1 MSIQRH
7 RPPLPDSLKRK
18 RNLKI
23 IIRLLVCFILL
34 GLSFTAIFLWGE
46 RLFPIAEG
54 RMQCYVILV
63 LFPFLVTEVPT
74 KFIDTAWSGPVTDV
88 KVVEVIDA
96 HTRGV
101 GYLGCHY
108 KEKLVLSIKT
118 DTNKDIEYTAFYLNK
133 KMYVF
138 QDVVKNLGKIEYHT
152 DKFLVG
158 ERVHKYYGF
167 ENLFVEN
174 KMPQNN
180 KICIVCG
187 SSNEDKD
194 EKCWYCGS
202 ELIK

>member
-1 MSIQRH
+1 MSIQSQ

-54 RMQCYVILV
+54 RMQFYVILV

-74 KFIDTAWSGPVTDV
+74 KFIDTAWSGTVTDV

-96 HTRGV
+96 HTGGV
-101 GYLGCHY
+101 GKMGGHY
-108 KEKLVLSIKT
+108 KEKLVLTIQTDKNKT
-118 DTNKDIEYTAFYLNK
+118 IEYNVLSLNK
-133 KMYVF
+133 KIYLWE
-138 QDVVKNLGKIEYHT
+138 DVRNLGKIEYHT
-152 DKFLVG
+152 EKFLIG
-158 ERVHKYYGF
+158 DRVHKYYGF
-167 ENLFVEN
+167 EHLFAEHL
-174 KMPQNN
+174 MPSDNRL
-180 KICIVCG
+180 CIVCG

-194 EKCWYCGS
+194 KKCWYCGS